1 MDNMDK
7 EEFINAFGSL
17 EEVKDEE
24 RGPYLS
30 FIPKKLPPPIEFD
43 QKLALA
49 LSKADSTLS
58 KLSGVGL
65 LLPNPDLLVT
75 PYLKKEALSS
85 SRIEGTR
92 ISLSE
97 FYLAEATGKED
108 KEPNASEVNNYI
120 KAMNYALEKI
130 RSQAIDLN
138 LIRKMHEI
146 LMNQVRGKDKQ
157 PGEYRQIQNW
167 IGPPNSR
174 PQDASFVPPPPGI
187 IPSLLQEMVD
197 YLNTYDEMPLLIKT
211 ALLHY
216 QFETIHPF
224 CDGNGRIGRALIV
237 LHLCKKN
244 KLTQPLLYISG
255 FFEKYRTEYIR
266 VLQEANKRG
275 EFSEWILFFLEAIK
289 EQSQEALEKATKLQR
304 LKETY
309 RDKIQAE
316 TQSTSMLQAVDTLFI
331 NPYMQ
336 ITGLERQIGAT
347 YPTAKRIVE
356 RLVELHILKQI
367 NDAQRNKTYLATEI
381 MEIIDS

>member
-30 FIPKKLPPPIEFD
+30 FIPKKLPPHIEFD

-138 LIRKMHEI
+138 LIQKMHEI

-275 EFSEWILFFLEAIK
+275 KFKEWILFFLEAIK
-289 EQSQEALEKATKLQR
+289 EQSQEALEKATQLQR

-367 NDAQRNKTYLATEI
+367 NDTQRNKTYLATEI

>member
-1 MDNMDK
+1 MDE
-7 EEFINAFGSL
+7 EEFTNAFGSL
-17 EEVKDEE
+17 EKIQDDEWDS
-24 RGPYLS
+24 YLS
-30 FIPKKLPPPIEFD
+30 FIPYKLPPKIEFD

-58 KLSGVGL
+58 KLSGVGI

-75 PYLKKEALSS
+75 PYMKKEALSS

-97 FYLAEATGKED
+97 FYLAEAKGDED
-108 KEPNASEVNNYI
+108 KEPNASEVSNYI
-120 KAMNYALEKI
+120 KAMNHTLQQIKN
-130 RSQAIDLN
+130 QPIDLD

-146 LMNQVRGKDKQ
+146 LMNQVRGKDKF
-157 PGEYRQIQNW
+157 PGEYRHIQNW
-167 IGPPNSR
+167 IGLPNSK
-174 PQDASFVPPPPGI
+174 PQDASFVPPPPEKV
-187 IPSLLQEMVD
+187 PSLLQDMVD

-255 FFEKYRTEYIR
+255 FFEKHRTEYIR
-266 VLQEANKRG
+266 VLAEANKRG
-275 EFSEWILFFLEAIK
+275 NFKEWILFFLKAVK
-289 EQSQEALEKATKLQR
+289 EQSQEALEKATKLQQ
-304 LKETY
+304 LKEEY
-309 RDKIQAE
+309 RDKVQDKSK
-316 TQSTSMLQAVDTLFI
+316 TNLMLQAVDNLFI
-331 NPYMQ
+331 NPYLR
-336 ITGLERQIGAT
+336 ITRLKKQIGTT

-356 RLVELHILKQI
+356 QLQDLNILKQV
-367 NDAQRNKTYLATEI
+367 NDAKRDKIYLAQEI
-381 MEIIDS
+381 MEIIES